1 MGISADMLKV
11 TLEKHLPLMTKIVNL
26 SFEMYVFQTI
36 QNFSAFRKNDCL
48 DKENYR
54 SDSVSF
60 NVSEVFERITYSQ
73 IDY

>member
-11 TLEKHLPLMTKIVNL
+11 TLEKHLPLMTKIDNL

-36 QNFSAFRKNDCL
+36 QNFSAFRKSDCL

-54 SDSVSF
+54 SGSVSF

-73 IDY
+73 INY